1 MTSRLLV
8 NTPASRCLCYAAVFL
23 TASSYPATA
32 TKPVNADKRDFVV
45 HIGVISFKTSVPP
58 ICFCILGLS
67 SSGLRFLISHI
78 RTSPGCSRAVELYTA
93 DDIGVGGSGQRITS
107 VLSSR
112 PRLTLWGIKPISCL
126 TLPASTL
133 WGPALC
139 TVLGFSHLCLCVFK
153 IKWQNSKVLSCK
165 GGIWVAWCM
174 WATETKPDFKHG
186 GGKSEILLN
195 FFCVFC

>member
-8 NTPASRCLCYAAVFL
+8 NTPASHCLCYAAVFP

-45 HIGVISFKTSVPP
+45 HIRVISFKTSVPP

-78 RTSPGCSRAVELYTA
+78 HTSPGCSRAVELYTA
-93 DDIGVGGSGQRITS
+93 DDIGVGARGSESPQ
-107 VLSSR
+107 SSHHV
-112 PRLTLWGIKPISCL
+112 PAWLWGIKPISCL

-165 GGIWVAWCM
+165 GGIWIAWCM
-174 WATETKPDFKHG
+174 WATETKRDFKHG
-186 GGKSEILLN
+186 GGKSKILLN